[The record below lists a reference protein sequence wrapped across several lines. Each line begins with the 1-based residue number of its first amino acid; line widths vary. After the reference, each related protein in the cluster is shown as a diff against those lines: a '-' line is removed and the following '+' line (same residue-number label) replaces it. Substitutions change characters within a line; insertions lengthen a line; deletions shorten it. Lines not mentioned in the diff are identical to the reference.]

1 MFRNFADDTITL
13 LMTSYLPNMIAAK
26 ALAGR
31 EAVVEGME
39 RYFSSGAYKEG
50 SSLVKARYS
59 ALKGHIDDEDLARFE
74 CVNGIAIL
82 ANTVPTAF
90 WTLYHVFCDASVLA
104 EVRRQVAA
112 ITASDMSPAGSAR
125 TIDLR
130 RLKEAPILFS
140 AIQEALRLRATGTG
154 PRMVMED
161 VSVGHEGFQLKK
173 DSVVIIA
180 NQALHH
186 DRAAWGDTAHVFV
199 ADRFCGRTPAHA
211 FRGFGG
217 GINLCPGRGFAML
230 EVAALV
236 AMLAMRFDMV
246 PAGGGWSEPGQDMSN
261 MSLQIAPPKKEVR
274 VDLVARADAGDAS
287 WRFAL

>member
-1 MFRNFADDTITL
+1 
-13 LMTSYLPNMIAAK
+13 MTTYLPGVIAKK

-31 EAVVEGME
+31 KVVVEGFE
-39 RYFSSGAYKEG
+39 QYFASGSYAGG

-59 ALKGHIDDEDLARFE
+59 ALKDHIDDEDLARFE

-90 WTLYHVFCDASVLA
+90 WTIYHIFCDAFVLA
-104 EVRRQVAA
+104 EVRRQVTA
-112 ITASDMSPAGSAR
+112 ITTSEMSPAGLVR

-130 RLKEAPILFS
+130 KMKDAPIIFS

-161 VSVGHEGFQLKK
+161 TFVGSQQYHLQK

-180 NQALHH
+180 NQALHY
-186 DRAAWGDTAHVFV
+186 DKAAWGDTANCFV
-199 ADRFCGRTPAHA
+199 ADRFCGKTPAAA

-217 GINLCPGRGFAML
+217 GINMCPGKGFAMM

-236 AMLAMRFDMV
+236 AMLAMRFDLV
-246 PAGGGWSEPGQDMSN
+246 PATEAQWSEPGQDMSN
-261 MSLQIAPPKKEVR
+261 MSLQIAPPKKQVK
-274 VDLVARADAGDAS
+274 VDIVPRTDVPTL
-287 WRFAL
+287 WRFSL